1 MTREPIDLAQARAKR
16 QAKPDLDMMA
26 GRMMA
31 TVYKAVQRASVECVG
46 NPLDDAH
53 AEAIVF
59 EVLQTLAEHYA
70 QLAASEP
77 EASA

>member
-1 MTREPIDLAQARAKR
+1 MADAPIDLAQARAKR
-16 QAKPDLDMMA
+16 QTKPDVDMMA
-26 GRMMA
+26 GRFMA

-59 EVLQTLAEHYA
+59 EVLQTLAEHYRQIA
-70 QLAASEP
+70 MTGP